1 MQIITRCVQ
10 IGTVAMLFSCGLAMA
25 QLTETF
31 TASTPY
37 TDLANY
43 GSAASGPELEF
54 LAFPLFNSS
63 LGTLTGIS
71 LTVTGG
77 TGTNNDVYP
86 NTDNTGDQS
95 QFSINNTGQPTA
107 DFTQQFS
114 MQVYIEDQT
123 TVGELA
129 CVSGLNNPGDEA
141 LPVNAACLVA
151 SLTGAPLAFSNVQT
165 VGAGGSYVTPLSLTE
180 STTVSD
186 PNYSEFSSL
195 SAGNIMLPVFVEQ
208 TNLTSTDNGNGV
220 DPLYVAV
227 GVNASITYTYDS
239 STPEPAS
246 MLLMGLALTA
256 LGIARRKKRT

>member
-10 IGTVAMLFSCGLAMA
+10 IGTVAMLFFLCGLAMA

-86 NTDNTGDQS
+86 NTDIKRR
-95 QFSINNTGQPTA
+95 SIAVLNQQHRTA
-107 DFTQQFS
+107 YGGFH
-114 MQVYIEDQT
+114 T
-123 TVGELA
+123 TVFDA
-129 CVSGLNNPGDEA
+129 GLYQRSDDRRR
-141 LPVNAACLVA
+141 
-151 SLTGAPLAFSNVQT
+151 TGV
-165 VGAGGSYVTPLSLTE
+165 
-180 STTVSD
+180 
-186 PNYSEFSSL
+186 
-195 SAGNIMLPVFVEQ
+195 
-208 TNLTSTDNGNGV
+208 
-220 DPLYVAV
+220 
-227 GVNASITYTYDS
+227 
-239 STPEPAS
+239 
-246 MLLMGLALTA
+246 
-256 LGIARRKKRT
+256 RKRT

>member
-1 MQIITRCVQ
+1 
-10 IGTVAMLFSCGLAMA
+10 
-25 QLTETF
+25 
-31 TASTPY
+31 
-37 TDLANY
+37 
-43 GSAASGPELEF
+43 
-54 LAFPLFNSS
+54 
-63 LGTLTGIS
+63 
-71 LTVTGG
+71 
-77 TGTNNDVYP
+77 
-86 NTDNTGDQS
+86 
-95 QFSINNTGQPTA
+95 
-107 DFTQQFS
+107 
-114 MQVYIEDQT
+114 MQVYIKDQT

-129 CVSGLNNPGDEA
+129 CVNGLNNPGDEA

-208 TNLTSTDNGNGV
+208 KNFTSTDNCNGV

-239 STPEPAS
+239 EHAGAGINAVDGTGAHRSGYCAPEEAHLTKTIRNRDGAPS
-246 MLLMGLALTA
+246 CLLAEIRGSGFIFLTS
-256 LGIARRKKRT
+256 L